1 MATSSP
7 ALSNGHL
14 RIDTEH
20 HLLDMMKTAVSRLN
34 ARNVDIQFDDDAV
47 LLSGTVDCWHDKQ
60 RIQESVRGLTGS
72 RFIENNLQVTGG
84 YGHAW

>member
-1 MATSSP
+1 MATSTS
-7 ALSNGHL
+7 AQSSTYL

-34 ARNVDIQFDDDAV
+34 ARDVDIQFDDDAV

-72 RFIENNLQVTGG
+72 RFIENNLQVAGG
-84 YGHAW
+84 YSNAW